1 MNQKLQTA
9 YTNFRKAGYR
19 PVESLRSAR
28 ILIEWKGYE
37 NEYDDFV
44 RIIVEWEQESYFDVY
59 GDPEGYTDQFGRHHS
74 PEQAKQEII
83 NQIELNGCLHVI
95 SEVNV
100 SNDAD
105 QPEWEMVDS
114 IGMCVGYDDA
124 TSPFENC
131 YVPDLMNAAN
141 KRAREIIIDSLYA
154 ELLDV

>member
-1 MNQKLQTA
+1 MHQKLQTA
-9 YTNFRKAGYR
+9 YTEFRKAGYR
-19 PVESLRSAR
+19 PVESLANAR
-28 ILIEWKGYE
+28 ILLEWKGYE

-44 RIIVEWEQESYFDVY
+44 RIIVESERESYFAVY
-59 GDPEGYTDQFGRHHS
+59 GEPEGYADRFGRYHS

-83 NQIELNGCLHVI
+83 DQIELNGCWHVI

-100 SNDAD
+100 SDDTEN
-105 QPEWEMVDS
+105 PEWEMVDS

-131 YVPDLMNAAN
+131 YVIDLMNAAN

-154 ELLDV
+154 DLLEV